1 MGESTFGKRAFL
13 KGGGALAALGAT
25 GAAGAQNRRLFGID
39 IPGEIADL
47 LPDKPLQYVE
57 LAEAIITL
65 EKEADSKRL
74 PRSDLSRASGSP
86 IAVLDDTIYQI
97 VLPRLVALIDRSE
110 TLDPGLAD
118 KAGGLLA
125 QLHQTQY
132 QLPEAWRLSAFPSAP
147 SDRRGLL
154 RQIAFQAESEPP
166 APPEDIPMI
175 SVEVVQPLPAAPAPE
190 PGPPPSSDPPESE
203 AVGADDP
210 AAPLSRSRSYEP
222 LRGEYRRMFASL
234 SVRPERDEASAFHL
248 AMIRKSRER
257 YEAAGAR
264 VGVPWFFIAVTH
276 ALESSFNFRAHLHNG
291 DFPLSARTRQ
301 VPAGR
306 PLKWLPPSD
315 WESSAVDA
323 LRLMGFAG
331 QGDWGLERTLYR
343 LEAYNGFGYRRL
355 GVPTPYLWS
364 FSQHYDRGKF
374 VADGKFSRTA
384 RSQQCGAAVMLKLLD
399 EAGEIAWG
407 ATV

>member
-1 MGESTFGKRAFL
+1 MGDGTFGKRAFL
-13 KGGGALAALGAT
+13 KAGAALAALG
-25 GAAGAQNRRLFGID
+25 GAAIVNGQNRRLFGLD

-47 LPDKPLQYVE
+47 LPDKPLAYAQ

-65 EKEADSKRL
+65 EKEADRKRL
-74 PRSDLSRASGSP
+74 PPSELSRASGSP
-86 IAVLDDTIYQI
+86 IAVLDETIYQI

-132 QLPEAWRLSAFPSAP
+132 QLPEAWRLSALAPAP

-154 RQIAFQAESEPP
+154 RQIAFQAESEGVVQSD
-166 APPEDIPMI
+166 DISMI
-175 SVEVVQPLPAAPAPE
+175 SVEVVQPLPTAPAS
-190 PGPPPSSDPPESE
+190 PPAVASDAPDGE
-203 AVGADDP
+203 AAGADDP
-210 AAPLSRSRSYEP
+210 DLPLSRSRSYEP

-248 AMIRKSRER
+248 AMIRKSRDR
-257 YEAAGAR
+257 YEAAGAC

-291 DFPLSARTRQ
+291 DFPLSSRTRQ

-331 QGDWGLERTLYR
+331 QGDWSLERTLYR
-343 LEAYNGFGYRRL
+343 LEAYNGFGYRRI

-399 EAGEIAWG
+399 EAGEIAWSG
-407 ATV
+407 VV